1 MLYQLSYW
9 GTAPGRLND
18 AADERKRDLLPF
30 QCLAIVSGMSE
41 PKNTISRNPRIRRWK
56 EVQKRLEAVIRE
68 GNYTGSLFETR
79 VVRTE
84 KDQEKWEARKSAVVR
99 EAYVLGITI
108 PKALLDEVYVGD
120 LGPGFDENPQV
131 PPDKDD
137 GPPF

>member
-30 QCLAIVSGMSE
+30 QCLGIVSGMSD

-84 KDQEKWEARKSAVVR
+84 KDQEK
-99 EAYVLGITI
+99 
-108 PKALLDEVYVGD
+108 
-120 LGPGFDENPQV
+120 
-131 PPDKDD
+131 
-137 GPPF
+137 